1 MPDFTRTSNPQ
12 TDHLPSWLLSSFA
25 MLIILA
31 ATAAVIVG
39 LLQVISWAECAL
51 LLVTGI
57 VLSCGVL
64 FTIVTMRRFGMGE

>member
-1 MPDFTRTSNPQ
+1 MPDFTRDSNPQ
-12 TDHLPSWLLSSFA
+12 TDQAPSWLISSFA

-39 LLQVISWAECAL
+39 LLQVTSWAECAL

-57 VLSCGVL
+57 ALSCGVL
-64 FTIVTMRRFGMGE
+64 FTIVTMRRLGGDE